1 MSIISDMM
9 LTGVYLTDLTFIED
23 GTKDTLN
30 GRDDMIHFEKRRKV
44 SVVIRDIQQYQQ
56 SPYHFN
62 EEPTIKNFL
71 LNIEGLEEKVFVLYF
86 CVGGY

>member
-1 MSIISDMM
+1 MM

-86 CVGGY
+86 YAGGY